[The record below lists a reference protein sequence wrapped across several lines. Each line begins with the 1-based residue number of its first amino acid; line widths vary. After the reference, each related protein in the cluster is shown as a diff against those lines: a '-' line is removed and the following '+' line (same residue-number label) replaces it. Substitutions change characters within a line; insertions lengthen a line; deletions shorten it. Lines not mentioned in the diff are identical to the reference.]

1 VILRASPNPWHAV
14 CSLTTGRFSRL
25 NDIVIIAD
33 RLLAPVPAGAGH
45 GAMMKCNICGGRTLP
60 GAKLCLPCRAAL
72 RRARD
77 DTVSELLPLP
87 RRLEA
92 IAFAGA
98 RTVSRTLDIV
108 GVRRSRRHPR
118 PTSPAA
124 PPATQGRSSS
134 LQTAAIALFALAIG
148 FLAYGF
154 MQQLRGETDGSV
166 VHQSP
171 EPMTT
176 SQPSAV
182 SPAALAAEARRNT
195 ALAPLPTEP
204 STEQAPA
211 PETPRAEPIKPRR
224 NAPSGR
230 PAAKV
235 ESAAVASAE
244 VVPTIVAAVPKTA
257 PEDVAPAVVPDRW
270 QSLSA
275 ALGRC
280 MTGNLFSRVACE
292 HSARAQFCDGY
303 WGQVT
308 QCPGGVVNDHGQ

>member
-1 VILRASPNPWHAV
+1 
-14 CSLTTGRFSRL
+14 
-25 NDIVIIAD
+25 
-33 RLLAPVPAGAGH
+33 
-45 GAMMKCNICGGRTLP
+45 MMRCNICGGRTLP

-87 RRLEA
+87 RRIEA

-108 GVRRSRRHPR
+108 GVRRTRRHPKA
-118 PTSPAA
+118 TSPAA
-124 PPATQGRSSS
+124 PLATPSGGSS

-154 MQQLRGETDGSV
+154 MQQLRGGPDGSV
-166 VHQSP
+166 VHRSP
-171 EPMTT
+171 EPMPA
-176 SQPSAV
+176 SPQSAV

-195 ALAPLPTEP
+195 ALAPLPTE
-204 STEQAPA
+204 THTDQAPA
-211 PETPRAEPIKPRR
+211 AEAPRVEPIKPRR

-230 PAAKV
+230 SAAKV
-235 ESAAVASAE
+235 EIMAVPSAE
-244 VVPTIVAAVPKTA
+244 VVPTIVAAAPKTA
-257 PEDVAPAVVPDRW
+257 PEEAAPTVAPDRW
-270 QSLSA
+270 QLLSA

-280 MTGNLFSRVACE
+280 MAGNLFSRVACE

-303 WGQVT
+303 WGQVA